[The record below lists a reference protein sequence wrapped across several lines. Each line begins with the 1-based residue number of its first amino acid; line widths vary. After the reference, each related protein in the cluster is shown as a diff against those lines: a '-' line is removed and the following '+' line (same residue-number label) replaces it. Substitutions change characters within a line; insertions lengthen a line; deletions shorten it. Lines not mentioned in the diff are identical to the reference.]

1 MMKTLWKTL
10 LLTVCALFCGLTVQ
24 ADALDDYTRLLD
36 RLENSFWR
44 AVFAKNNSPVL
55 NNYHDT
61 LNRIDLAARS
71 IQELRRKHGS
81 IGNYGDP
88 ARPGI
93 LIKGL
98 LELRRPLDSKSSSI
112 RDQKTTISEFRKY
125 LYKINGKR
133 SRTVSD
139 EELSEKQ
146 YARFLNKVKMDN
158 IEMLDERLRIGVGV
172 TRDQKAFLLDIGQQF
187 YTIIGEA
194 RLTILKMRKYDPAFK
209 KGGKNNNQEKFRKSP
224 VKK

>member
-10 LLTVCALFCGLTVQ
+10 LLTVCALFCCLTVQ

-44 AVFAKNNSPVL
+44 AVFAKNNPPVL
-55 NNYHDT
+55 QDYHDT

-81 IGNYGDP
+81 NGNYGDL

-98 LELRRPLDSKSSSI
+98 LELRRPLDSRSSI

-133 SRTVSD
+133 SRVISD
-139 EELSEKQ
+139 EELSLKQ
-146 YARFLNKVKMDN
+146 YARFLNKVKSDN
-158 IEMLDERLRIGVGV
+158 LKMLDDRLKIGAGV

-187 YTIIGEA
+187 YTIIGDA
-194 RLTILKMRKYDPAFK
+194 RLTILKMRKYDPVFK
-209 KGGKNNNQEKFRKSP
+209 TDGKNNNNQGKFRKSP